1 MKEKKKG
8 YVSIRKR
15 CLSAMFALIMVLG
28 LVSTT
33 GVQAYA
39 AEAPEGYTT
48 DEHGLVAYKDN
59 GDACYDIIGYVDGE
73 WYDSTYNQYG
83 FRAQV
88 YNGGDNLVVTA
99 TPTFVADGEG
109 FKLEYTVTN
118 NGSTAVSDYR
128 LWMGADTAVA
138 GNDRSSII
146 VNDGA
151 LIMTSGDV
159 SFFAISTE
167 EGCAPV
173 ATNYGE
179 YDDVCYGK
187 DPTQVAPYT
196 SGDDS
201 AFIMYFPLDTLNA
214 GESKTYTLIVGM
226 GDADEVS
233 GIISNIRDSLSGIEA
248 DYANEEISGFTPGAS
263 YEITVDGDSTI
274 YQFTASENGTIPV
287 AGSDI
292 NGTSYDF
299 MGKTI
304 SIVKK
309 GDQTT
314 NDSEPATLDIAA
326 RPSIPDSVETIETAA
341 ITRTENQITVNAKEG
356 YEYSIDGVTWFKDE
370 DSDGKIVFGGLD
382 NCKEYNIYYRYAAT
396 ESSFAS
402 AANTM
407 NVEPLY
413 GYSEKIST
421 STESQSGNFAAGG
434 LKNTANELRDAV
446 LTDADKTAI
455 GAGKSLAVWID
466 MKDATST
473 VSDSDK
479 TLVTENLPTNYMV
492 GKYLDINLLKQISGE
507 EAVKVTETP
516 GGAVKIGFTIPTELQ
531 KSDRSYKIVRI
542 HDGVAT
548 VLDTTVDE
556 NYELT
561 FETDRFSTY
570 ALVYKDKA
578 STTTTTTATT
588 ATTSTD
594 TTATTTDA
602 ATSSDTTAT
611 TTATAAETGDNTNV
625 VPYIV
630 LLMFAF
636 AGFAG
641 VYARRKR
648 L

>member
-1 MKEKKKG
+1 MMKEKRKKG

-33 GVQAYA
+33 GIQAYA
-39 AEAPEGYTT
+39 AEAPSGYTT
-48 DEHGLVAYKDN
+48 DENGLVAYMDN
-59 GDACYDIIGYVDGE
+59 GDACYDIIGYVNGA
-73 WYDSTYNQYG
+73 WYGTTFGNGG
-83 FRAQV
+83 FRAFV
-88 YNGGDNLVVTA
+88 YNGDDNLVVTA
-99 TPTFVADGEG
+99 TPTFVAGGEAI
-109 FKLEYTVTN
+109 KMEYTVTN
-118 NGSTAVSDYR
+118 TGSTAVSNYR
-128 LWMGADTAVA
+128 FWIGADTAVA
-138 GNDRSSII
+138 GQDNSSNT

-151 LIMTSGDV
+151 IIMTSGDV
-159 SFFAISTE
+159 SFFAVG
-167 EGCAPV
+167 EGCTPV
-173 ATNYGE
+173 ATNYYGDYE
-179 YDDVCYGK
+179 YARDGYK
-187 DPTQVAPYT
+187 DPTQVSSYN
-196 SGDDS
+196 GGDS
-201 AFIMYFPLDTLNA
+201 AFVMYFPLDTLEA
-214 GESKTYTLIVGM
+214 GASKTYTVACGM
-226 GDADEVS
+226 GNADDVS
-233 GIISNIRDSLSGIEA
+233 GILSNIRDSLSGVKVDCASEV
-248 DYANEEISGFTPGAS
+248 ISGLTPGAS
-263 YEITVDGDSTI
+263 YEITVDGDSTV
-274 YQFTASENGTIPV
+274 YKFTASENGTIPV

-304 SIVKK
+304 SIVRK

-326 RPSIPDSVETIETAA
+326 RPSIQDSVDTIETGA

-356 YEYSIDGVTWFKDE
+356 YEYSIDGVTWLKD
-370 DSDGKIVFGGLD
+370 DDGDGKIVFSGLD

-413 GYSEKIST
+413 GYSEKILA
-421 STESQSGNFAAGG
+421 STENQSGNFAAGG

-446 LTDADKTAI
+446 LTDADKAAI
-455 GAGKSLAVWID
+455 GAGKSVAVWID

-479 TLVTENLPTNYMV
+479 TSVTENLPTNYVV

-507 EAVKVTETP
+507 EAVKVTEIL
-516 GGAVKIGFTIPTELQ
+516 GGTVKIGFTIPTELQ
-531 KSDRSYKIVRI
+531 KSDRTYKIIRI

-548 VLDTTVDE
+548 VLDATVDE

-570 ALVYKDKA
+570 ALVYKDNA
-578 STTTTTTATT
+578 TDTTTTTATT
-588 ATTSTD
+588 S
-594 TTATTTDA
+594 TTT
-602 ATSSDTTAT
+602 TVK
-611 TTATAAETGDNTNV
+611 TGDNTNV

-636 AGFAG
+636 AGLAG